1 MRDTRRFTRIRPV
14 PGRLAGVCDT
24 PLPGYTNDSCID
36 DRPRIG
42 YEIDTCIFAAFAS
55 YRMRLEGVCD
65 TPLPGYMKNL
75 CRSAGNV
82 FAPMKSP
89 GPFAS
94 KESGLGFF
102 LCESAYRPYL
112 SQNDSGNHVFIRYVS
127 KNVPRTLAEPIFSG
141 GYASRKSSCLR
152 SKLACS
158 TVIVI
163 GSPKR

>member
-1 MRDTRRFTRIRPV
+1 MQNICRFTCIRPAS
-14 PGRLAGVCDT
+14 GRSVGVCDT

-55 YRMRLEGVCD
+55 YRMRLEGVFD

-82 FAPMKSP
+82 FTSRKSP

-94 KESGLGFF
+94 KESGLGFLLCRISRF
-102 LCESAYRPYL
+102 LISGKKYSFHLVCTSITDKKGRWNSNVAYI
-112 SQNDSGNHVFIRYVS
+112 SQTF
-127 KNVPRTLAEPIFSG
+127 
-141 GYASRKSSCLR
+141 
-152 SKLACS
+152 
-158 TVIVI
+158 
-163 GSPKR
+163 